1 MSPEFN
7 FMEAMVATFGEPTN
21 IDDGIIAFGLNNN
34 NNNYTNKYMAT
45 RLYPLTRNEASL
57 AKMAGVPEG
66 TYTRMD
72 VLLAS
77 RPSFESTDAFYEA
90 MSSDADAQ
98 QLYHFVLFG
107 WGRVRYPIT
116 DYCGESTDPEVV
128 KAMLDAQVEAT
139 DTNLALCEGVC
150 WG

>member
-7 FMEAMVATFGEPTN
+7 FMEALEATFGEPTN
-21 IDDGIIAFGLNNN
+21 IDDGIIAFGLKNK
-34 NNNYTNKYMAT
+34 NYDNKYMAT
-45 RLYPLTRNEASL
+45 RLYPLTKNEASL
-57 AKMAGVPEG
+57 EKMANVPEG
-66 TYTRMD
+66 TMNRLN
-72 VLLAS
+72 VLLDSRAS
-77 RPSFESTDAFYEA
+77 YDVSDAFYEA
-90 MSSDADAQ
+90 IAADADAQ
-98 QLYHFVLFG
+98 QLYHFILFG

-116 DYCGESTDPEVV
+116 DYAGTTTDPKLV